1 MNSFQVIQLK
11 DKTYFTN
18 ELLLDKQFVLLSPTV
33 PFSDQ
38 LKKALL
44 DWDFNQVISEGTI
57 GVSSEA
63 GVDYAKAA
71 EAKKAA
77 NPDTP
82 QKPLQ
87 KLSESDFEEV
97 SFDFEDSKKEATP
110 ESAPQPV
117 TVQPAAQNA
126 PAEPEP
132 QDRKE
137 KDDFRMA
144 HVEKE
149 YDKYLAY
156 ITDIYTHYATHKQLN
171 YHEISDAIKELC
183 IFVRDNRRYVLR
195 ITPKEDG
202 IQANFL
208 VSHGL
213 RSTVLAIVM
222 GLQLRLTFSKLIELG
237 VACVLHEI
245 GQIRLPPQ
253 LYMTNRKLN
262 PGERSQLAM
271 HPVIGFNILKEN
283 NFPLAIQLAVLEHHE
298 RENGT
303 GYPRHIDGNK
313 MSMYAKIIAVACSF
327 EAITGPRNY
336 KENRSAYE
344 AMLEI
349 LKNSNKQYNDLVIKA
364 LLFSV
369 SIFPIGVYVYMVD
382 GRIAQV
388 VDTNPTDPRNPVV
401 QILSDGNQEGGG
413 ELLQTNSGFNKIVR
427 VLNHKEVKDIFTAR
441 KTTKSSGI

>member
-1 MNSFQVIQLK
+1 MNSFPVIQLK

-33 PFSDQ
+33 PFSEQ

-44 DWDFNQVISEGTI
+44 DWDFSEVFSEGKI

-71 EAKKAA
+71 EAKKAEA
-77 NPDTP
+77 GGDGNK
-82 QKPLQ
+82 KPLQ

-97 SFDFEDSKKEATP
+97 SFDFDDDKNS
-110 ESAPQPV
+110 SAA
-117 TVQPAAQNA
+117 PAAKVQQSVPQNQN
-126 PAEPEP
+126 PVELES
-132 QDRKE
+132 RKD
-137 KDDFRMA
+137 KDSSRMEN
-144 HVEKE
+144 VEKE
-149 YDKYLAY
+149 YEKYINY
-156 ITDIYTHYATHKQLN
+156 VTDVYTHYATHKQLS

-195 ITPKEDG
+195 LPPKENG

-208 VSHGL
+208 VSHSL

-303 GYPRHIDGNK
+303 GYPRHIDGSK

-327 EAITGPRNY
+327 EAITAPRNY

-349 LKNSNKQYNDLVIKA
+349 LKNSDKQYNDLVIKA

-388 VDTNPTDPRNPVV
+388 VDTNPTDPRNPIV
-401 QILSDGNQEGGG
+401 QIVSDANQEGGG

-427 VLNHKEVKDIFTAR
+427 VLNHKEVKDIFTAM
-441 KTTKSSGI
+441 KTTKSSLQS